1 MKKKT
6 LLCCMTDAKY
16 IFIISTYSL
25 YIHLKS
31 RTKKCISKNSCQL
44 DLLVQTYF
52 CRLAGVSVEIPLEA
66 DQNGLFSSIK
76 NGNGAANSAVFNLFA
91 SSPRSTLCPTE

>member
-1 MKKKT
+1 
-6 LLCCMTDAKY
+6 MTDAKY

-31 RTKKCISKNSCQL
+31 KTKKRISNNSCPL

-52 CRLAGVSVEIPLEA
+52 CRLDGVSVEIPSEA
-66 DQNGLFSSIK
+66 DQSGLFSSVK
-76 NGNGAANSAVFNLFA
+76 NANGAANSTVFNLLA
-91 SSPRSTLCPTE
+91 SLPRSTLCPTE